1 MQLFMLHLGTKAI
14 VRYFRTGSTVIS
26 MAKITSKVQSLG
38 YIVMDDCSGNIL
50 ARINENIFQ

>member
-1 MQLFMLHLGTKAI
+1 
-14 VRYFRTGSTVIS
+14 

-50 ARINENIFQ
+50 AKNYENNISIKCQRNLWNSKVII